1 MNRSAFDKDLRVGE
15 AREDAFVH
23 VLLRSRV
30 EHKRDKRCT
39 EWTDGKPPTGNLC
52 IEYQQSD
59 GNGGKKKSGIAVS
72 QAGSWA
78 IEYRAEHW
86 LIVPIETVKQL
97 ARRAISEGKIRDAGD
112 NGNVSALVPIAW
124 FFELDEKPET
134 QHLQAVA

>member
-1 MNRSAFDKDLRVGE
+1 MSGSAFDKDLRAGE

-39 EWTDGKPPTGNLC
+39 EWTDGKPPTGNVC

-59 GNGGKKKSGIAVS
+59 GKGGKKPSGIAVS

-86 LIVPIETVKQL
+86 MLVPIETVKQL
-97 ARRAISEGKIRDAGD
+97 ARRAINEGKKRDTGD
-112 NGNVSALVPIAW
+112 NGNVSALVPIGW
-124 FFELDEKPET
+124 FFELDERPET
-134 QHLQAVA
+134 KHLKAVA